1 MTSLLTLT
9 LPTVVYV
16 YAHDPVLVLPVPNGP
31 AFFSLI
37 TPMDL
42 KDTIIKQLSAPVK
55 RKGTQDYMTDEEGNI
70 VTSEAAIGMT
80 IVQKAL
86 SGDLQAVAFVLNLQ
100 MQQQRDPKTEAED
113 ADRRRQQTEANRN
126 EIRRTLEADN
136 LWTDSL
142 ALDLDELAQQK
153 TFIDRLTEQM
163 QAPGYQD
170 TFTLPKKD
178 GTMIP
183 TLNPLHEYRDKAV
196 QKFQAGMERLRAEAI
211 KRKLQARQ
219 FK

>member
-1 MTSLLTLT
+1 
-9 LPTVVYV
+9 
-16 YAHDPVLVLPVPNGP
+16 
-31 AFFSLI
+31 
-37 TPMDL
+37 MDL

-55 RKGTQDYMTDEEGNI
+55 RKGTQEYMTDEDGNI

-86 SGDLQAVAFVLNLQ
+86 SGELQAVAFVLNLQ
-100 MQQQRDPKTEAED
+100 MQQQRDPKTEAEQ
-113 ADRRRQQTEANRN
+113 ADRRRQQTEQNRD
-126 EIRRTLEADN
+126 EIRRTLQADN

-163 QAPGYQD
+163 NQPGYQD
-170 TFTLPKKD
+170 TFTIPRKD
-178 GTMIP
+178 GTMMP
-183 TLNPLHEYRDKAV
+183 TLNHLHEYRDKAV
-196 QKFQAGMERLRAEAI
+196 AKFQAGMERLRAEAI

>member
-1 MTSLLTLT
+1 
-9 LPTVVYV
+9 
-16 YAHDPVLVLPVPNGP
+16 
-31 AFFSLI
+31 
-37 TPMDL
+37 MDL

-55 RKGTQDYMTDEEGNI
+55 RKGTQDYMTDEDGNI

-86 SGDLQAVAFVLNLQ
+86 SRDLQAVAFVLNLQ
-100 MQQQRDPKTEAED
+100 MQQRTPLAEAAEAEN
-113 ADRRRQQTEANRN
+113 RRQQTDANRD

-136 LWTDSL
+136 LYTDSL

-163 QAPGYQD
+163 QSPGYQD
-170 TFTLPKKD
+170 TFTIPRKD
-178 GTMIP
+178 GTMMP

-196 QKFQAGMERLRAEAI
+196 AKFQAGMERLRQEAV

-219 FK
+219 MK

>member
-1 MTSLLTLT
+1 
-9 LPTVVYV
+9 
-16 YAHDPVLVLPVPNGP
+16 
-31 AFFSLI
+31 
-37 TPMDL
+37 MDL
-42 KDTIIKQLSAPVK
+42 KDTIIKQLAAPVK

-86 SGDLQAVAFVLNLQ
+86 SGDLQAVAFCLNLQ
-100 MQQQRDPKTEAED
+100 QQQRDPKTEAED

-126 EIRRTLEADN
+126 EIRRKLEADN

-163 QAPGYQD
+163 QAPGIK
-170 TFTLPKKD
+170 FERSCV
-178 GTMIP
+178 
-183 TLNPLHEYRDKAV
+183 PLVASV
-196 QKFQAGMERLRAEAI
+196 QSTITRQTGSGVSLRA
-211 KRKLQARQ
+211 KTNTNLTN
-219 FK
+219 

>member
-1 MTSLLTLT
+1 
-9 LPTVVYV
+9 
-16 YAHDPVLVLPVPNGP
+16 
-31 AFFSLI
+31 
-37 TPMDL
+37 MDL
-42 KDTIIKQLSAPVK
+42 KDTIIKQLAAPVK

-86 SGDLQAVAFVLNLQ
+86 SGDLQAVAFCLNLQ
-100 MQQQRDPKTEAED
+100 QQQRDPKTEAED

-163 QAPGYQD
+163 QAPG
-170 TFTLPKKD
+170 
-178 GTMIP
+178 I
-183 TLNPLHEYRDKAV
+183 
-196 QKFQAGMERLRAEAI
+196 KFERSRQTGSGVSLRA
-211 KRKLQARQ
+211 KTNTNYTNFTNYCGWQC
-219 FK
+219 

>member
-1 MTSLLTLT
+1 M
-9 LPTVVYV
+9 
-16 YAHDPVLVLPVPNGP
+16 N
-31 AFFSLI
+31 
-37 TPMDL
+37 L

-55 RKGTQDYMTDEEGNI
+55 RKGTQEYMTNEQGELVKTVEGI
-70 VTSEAAIGMT
+70 AMT
-80 IVQKAL
+80 IVGKAL
-86 SGDLQAVAFVLNLQ
+86 NGDLAAAIFCINLQ
-100 MQQQRDPKTEAED
+100 MQQQRDPKTEAEE
-113 ADRRRQQTEANRN
+113 ANRRRQQTEQNRD
-126 EIRRTLEADN
+126 EIRRTLQADN

-163 QAPGYQD
+163 NQPGYQD
-170 TFTLPKKD
+170 TFTIPRKD
-178 GTMIP
+178 GTMMP

-196 QKFQAGMERLRAEAI
+196 AKFQQGMERLRAEAI

>member
-1 MTSLLTLT
+1 
-9 LPTVVYV
+9 
-16 YAHDPVLVLPVPNGP
+16 
-31 AFFSLI
+31 
-37 TPMDL
+37 MDL
-42 KDTIIKQLSAPVK
+42 KDTIIKQLAAPVK

-163 QAPGYQD
+163 QAPGLSGLSVPAKREAAD
-170 TFTLPKKD
+170 SELCSPE
-178 GTMIP
+178 
-183 TLNPLHEYRDKAV
+183 H
-196 QKFQAGMERLRAEAI
+196 LRSARSQRANNNI
-211 KRKLQARQ
+211 KEL
-219 FK
+219 

>member
-1 MTSLLTLT
+1 
-9 LPTVVYV
+9 
-16 YAHDPVLVLPVPNGP
+16 
-31 AFFSLI
+31 
-37 TPMDL
+37 MDL
-42 KDTIIKQLSAPVK
+42 KDTIIKQLAAPVK

-163 QAPGYQD
+163 QQPGYQVRAFLRPVGSKRAKHD
-170 TFTLPKKD
+170 YPPNGKRRKPKGKK
-178 GTMIP
+178 T
-183 TLNPLHEYRDKAV
+183 TN
-196 QKFQAGMERLRAEAI
+196 
-211 KRKLQARQ
+211 
-219 FK
+219 

>member
-1 MTSLLTLT
+1 
-9 LPTVVYV
+9 
-16 YAHDPVLVLPVPNGP
+16 
-31 AFFSLI
+31 
-37 TPMDL
+37 MDL

-55 RKGTQDYMTDEEGNI
+55 RKGTQDYMTDEDGNI

-86 SGDLQAVAFVLNLQ
+86 SGDLQAVAFCLNLQ
-100 MQQQRDPKTEAED
+100 QQQRDPKTETEE
-113 ADRRRQQTEANRN
+113 ADRRRQQIEQNRD

-163 QAPGYQD
+163 NQPDYQD
-170 TFTLPKKD
+170 TFTIPRKD
-178 GTMIP
+178 GTMMP
-183 TLNPLHEYRDKAV
+183 VLNPITDYRDKAV
-196 QKFQAGMERLRAEAI
+196 QKFQQGMERLRQEAV

>member
-1 MTSLLTLT
+1 
-9 LPTVVYV
+9 
-16 YAHDPVLVLPVPNGP
+16 
-31 AFFSLI
+31 
-37 TPMDL
+37 MDL
-42 KDTIIKQLSAPVK
+42 KDAIIKQLSAPVK
-55 RKGTQDYMTDEEGNI
+55 RKGTQEYMTDEQGNV

-100 MQQQRDPKTEAED
+100 MQQQRDANAEAEE
-113 ADRRRQQTEANRN
+113 ADRRRKQTDENRD

-142 ALDLDELAQQK
+142 ALDLEELAQQK

-170 TFTLPKKD
+170 TFTIPRKD
-178 GTMIP
+178 GTMMP

-196 QKFQAGMERLRAEAI
+196 AKFQAGMERLRQEAV

-219 FK
+219 FR

>member
-1 MTSLLTLT
+1 
-9 LPTVVYV
+9 
-16 YAHDPVLVLPVPNGP
+16 
-31 AFFSLI
+31 
-37 TPMDL
+37 MDL
-42 KDTIIKQLSAPVK
+42 KDTIIKQLAAPVK

-86 SGDLQAVAFVLNLQ
+86 SGDLQAVAFCLNLQ
-100 MQQQRDPKTEAED
+100 QQQRDPKTEAED

-163 QAPGYQD
+163 QAPG
-170 TFTLPKKD
+170 
-178 GTMIP
+178 I
-183 TLNPLHEYRDKAV
+183 
-196 QKFQAGMERLRAEAI
+196 KFERSRQTGSGVSLRAI
-211 KRKLQARQ
+211 MPLRNFIYL
-219 FK
+219 

>member
-1 MTSLLTLT
+1 
-9 LPTVVYV
+9 
-16 YAHDPVLVLPVPNGP
+16 
-31 AFFSLI
+31 
-37 TPMDL
+37 MDL

-55 RKGTQDYMTDEEGNI
+55 RKGTQDYMTDEDGNI

-86 SGDLQAVAFVLNLQ
+86 SGDLQAVAFCLNLQ
-100 MQQQRDPKTEAED
+100 QQQRDPKTDAEE
-113 ADRRRQQTEANRN
+113 ADRRRQQTQQNRD

-170 TFTLPKKD
+170 TFTIPRKD
-178 GTMIP
+178 GTMMP
-183 TLNPLHEYRDKAV
+183 VLNPITDYRDKAV
-196 QKFQAGMERLRAEAI
+196 AKFQTGMERLRQEAV

>member
-1 MTSLLTLT
+1 
-9 LPTVVYV
+9 
-16 YAHDPVLVLPVPNGP
+16 
-31 AFFSLI
+31 
-37 TPMDL
+37 MDL
-42 KDTIIKQLSAPVK
+42 KDTIIKQLAAPVK

-163 QAPGYQD
+163 QAPNFQD
-170 TFTLPKKD
+170 TFTVPKKD
-178 GTMIP
+178 GTMIKFERSRQ
-183 TLNPLHEYRDKAV
+183 TGSGVSQRAKTNTNYTNFHELSRNYD
-196 QKFQAGMERLRAEAI
+196 I
-211 KRKLQARQ
+211 KRIIQTNGRADLPHTHCGDW
-219 FK
+219 

>member
-1 MTSLLTLT
+1 
-9 LPTVVYV
+9 
-16 YAHDPVLVLPVPNGP
+16 
-31 AFFSLI
+31 
-37 TPMDL
+37 MDL
-42 KDTIIKQLSAPVK
+42 KDTIIKQLAAPVK
-55 RKGTQDYMTDEEGNI
+55 RKGTQDYMTDEDGNI

-100 MQQQRDPKTEAED
+100 MQQQRDPKTDAED

-163 QAPGYQD
+163 QAPVIK
-170 TFTLPKKD
+170 FERSCV
-178 GTMIP
+178 
-183 TLNPLHEYRDKAV
+183 PLVASV
-196 QKFQAGMERLRAEAI
+196 QSTITRQTGSGVSLRAKTTTNYTNFHE
-211 KRKLQARQ
+211 L
-219 FK
+219 

>member
-1 MTSLLTLT
+1 
-9 LPTVVYV
+9 
-16 YAHDPVLVLPVPNGP
+16 
-31 AFFSLI
+31 
-37 TPMDL
+37 MDL
-42 KDTIIKQLSAPVK
+42 KDTIIKQLAAPVK

-163 QAPGYQD
+163 QAPV
-170 TFTLPKKD
+170 
-178 GTMIP
+178 I
-183 TLNPLHEYRDKAV
+183 
-196 QKFQAGMERLRAEAI
+196 KFERSRQTGSGVSLRAI
-211 KRKLQARQ
+211 MPLRNFIYL
-219 FK
+219 

>member
-1 MTSLLTLT
+1 
-9 LPTVVYV
+9 
-16 YAHDPVLVLPVPNGP
+16 
-31 AFFSLI
+31 
-37 TPMDL
+37 MDL
-42 KDTIIKQLSAPVK
+42 KDTIIKQLAAPVK

-86 SGDLQAVAFVLNLQ
+86 SGDLQAVAFCLNLQ
-100 MQQQRDPKTEAED
+100 QQQRDPKTEAED

-136 LWTDSL
+136 LWTESL

-163 QAPGYQD
+163 QAPGIR
-170 TFTLPKKD
+170 FECSCV
-178 GTMIP
+178 
-183 TLNPLHEYRDKAV
+183 PLVASV
-196 QKFQAGMERLRAEAI
+196 QSTITRQTGSGGLRAMLA
-211 KRKLQARQ
+211 
-219 FK
+219 

>member
-1 MTSLLTLT
+1 
-9 LPTVVYV
+9 
-16 YAHDPVLVLPVPNGP
+16 
-31 AFFSLI
+31 
-37 TPMDL
+37 MDL
-42 KDTIIKQLSAPVK
+42 KDTIIKQLAAPVK
-55 RKGTQDYMTDEEGNI
+55 RKGTQEFMTDEEGNI

-100 MQQQRDPKTEAED
+100 MQQQRDPKTVAED

-163 QAPGYQD
+163 QATGIK
-170 TFTLPKKD
+170 FERSCV
-178 GTMIP
+178 
-183 TLNPLHEYRDKAV
+183 PLVASV
-196 QKFQAGMERLRAEAI
+196 QSTITRQTGSGVSLRA
-211 KRKLQARQ
+211 KTTTDYTD
-219 FK
+219 

>member
-1 MTSLLTLT
+1 
-9 LPTVVYV
+9 
-16 YAHDPVLVLPVPNGP
+16 
-31 AFFSLI
+31 
-37 TPMDL
+37 MDL
-42 KDTIIKQLSAPVK
+42 KDTIIKQLSEPVI
-55 RKGTQDYMTDEEGNI
+55 RKGSEKKEYIIDEDGNI
-70 VTSEAAIGMT
+70 VTSEAAIGKT
-80 IVQKAL
+80 IVHKAL
-86 SGDLQAVAFVLNLQ
+86 SGDLQAVAFVLNIQ
-100 MQQQRDPKTEAED
+100 MQQQRDPKADAED
-113 ADRRRQQTEANRN
+113 ADRRRQQTEHNRE

-136 LWTDSL
+136 LWTESL

-163 QAPGYQD
+163 SAPGYQD

-196 QKFQAGMERLRAEAI
+196 QKFQQGMERLRAEAI

>member
-1 MTSLLTLT
+1 
-9 LPTVVYV
+9 
-16 YAHDPVLVLPVPNGP
+16 
-31 AFFSLI
+31 
-37 TPMDL
+37 MDL
-42 KDTIIKQLSAPVK
+42 KDTIIKQLAAPVK

-100 MQQQRDPKTEAED
+100 MQHERDPKTEAED
-113 ADRRRQQTEANRN
+113 ADRRRQQTETN
-126 EIRRTLEADN
+126 RTLEADN

-163 QAPGYQD
+163 QAPGYQ
-170 TFTLPKKD
+170 
-178 GTMIP
+178 
-183 TLNPLHEYRDKAV
+183 V
-196 QKFQAGMERLRAEAI
+196 
-211 KRKLQARQ
+211 
-219 FK
+219 

>member
-1 MTSLLTLT
+1 
-9 LPTVVYV
+9 
-16 YAHDPVLVLPVPNGP
+16 
-31 AFFSLI
+31 
-37 TPMDL
+37 MDL

-113 ADRRRQQTEANRN
+113 ADRRRQQTDANRN

-163 QAPGYQD
+163 QATGIKFELSRQTGLRRKPKGKND
-170 TFTLPKKD
+170 HEFHEFPRIERGCKPLILLTTF
-178 GTMIP
+178 
-183 TLNPLHEYRDKAV
+183 
-196 QKFQAGMERLRAEAI
+196 
-211 KRKLQARQ
+211 
-219 FK
+219 

>member
-1 MTSLLTLT
+1 
-9 LPTVVYV
+9 
-16 YAHDPVLVLPVPNGP
+16 
-31 AFFSLI
+31 
-37 TPMDL
+37 MDL

-55 RKGTQDYMTDEEGNI
+55 RKGTQEYMTDEDGNI

-100 MQQQRDPKTEAED
+100 MQQQRDPKTEAEE
-113 ADRRRQQTEANRN
+113 ADRRRQQTEQNRD
-126 EIRRTLEADN
+126 EIRRTLQADN

-163 QAPGYQD
+163 NQPGYQD
-170 TFTLPKKD
+170 TFTIPRKD
-178 GTMIP
+178 GTMMP

-196 QKFQAGMERLRAEAI
+196 AKFQQGMERLRAEAI

>member
-1 MTSLLTLT
+1 
-9 LPTVVYV
+9 
-16 YAHDPVLVLPVPNGP
+16 
-31 AFFSLI
+31 
-37 TPMDL
+37 MDL
-42 KDTIIKQLSAPVK
+42 KDTIIKQLAAPVK

-86 SGDLQAVAFVLNLQ
+86 SGDLQAVAFCLNLQ
-100 MQQQRDPKTEAED
+100 QQQRDPKTEAED

-163 QAPGYQD
+163 QATGIKFELSRQ
-170 TFTLPKKD
+170 TGLRHKPKGKKNTNYTNLTNYC
-178 GTMIP
+178 GW
-183 TLNPLHEYRDKAV
+183 
-196 QKFQAGMERLRAEAI
+196 QC
-211 KRKLQARQ
+211 
-219 FK
+219 

>member
-1 MTSLLTLT
+1 
-9 LPTVVYV
+9 
-16 YAHDPVLVLPVPNGP
+16 
-31 AFFSLI
+31 
-37 TPMDL
+37 MDL
-42 KDTIIKQLSAPVK
+42 KDTIIKQLAAPVK
-55 RKGTQDYMTDEEGNI
+55 RKGTQDYMTDEDGNI

-163 QAPGYQD
+163 QAPG
-170 TFTLPKKD
+170 
-178 GTMIP
+178 I
-183 TLNPLHEYRDKAV
+183 
-196 QKFQAGMERLRAEAI
+196 KFERSRQTGSGVSLRAKTNTNFAS
-211 KRKLQARQ
+211 KREQCQTCLSIAEREQSQDRDSGINYTN
-219 FK
+219 